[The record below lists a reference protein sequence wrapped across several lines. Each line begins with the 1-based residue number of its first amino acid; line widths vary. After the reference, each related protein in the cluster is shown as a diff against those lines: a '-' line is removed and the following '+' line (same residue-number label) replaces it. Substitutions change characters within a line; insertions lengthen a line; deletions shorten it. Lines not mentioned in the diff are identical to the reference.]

1 MELAELLRQPGL
13 TLVDVRESYVF
24 EEGHLPN
31 AINIP
36 LGDIFARL
44 PEFEQ
49 MTKPIVV
56 YCKTGDHAGQA
67 KLLLEMN
74 GIDEVYNGGGME
86 AVAQLLAQA
95 A

>member
-86 AVAQLLAQA
+86 AVAQLLAQTA
-95 A
+95 